1 MSDPWNFG
9 EFVGQDTF
17 KRGFEYFRSGRAH
30 GIAHTLDGE
39 IVGQVEGSGRAEYST
54 LVSYEARWRW
64 QARAVRRRLQLPGLR
79 GLQTRGGLA
88 ADLVRAGRH
97 PAECADCRR
106 RAGGVGAVD
115 DSAGR
120 HRRGATGTAEPLGL
134 AFELIEPT
142 GPTTV
147 GRYRTN
153 GQPGRLGVRPVRL
166 GKRGKW
172 IRTGISWADLSGPAA
187 WGFRV
192 DHVRLL
198 RAIVAADP
206 SVYPW
211 QHGASNPWIA
221 LASIRNPVIW
231 DLLDEAAEAELP
243 LMTADGAQAQVR
255 LASSGAT
262 FDLEIDRDSLRR
274 PHGGAD
280 VAARR

>member
-17 KRGFEYFRSGRAH
+17 KRGFEYFRSGMAH

-39 IVGQVEGSGRAEYST
+39 IVGQVDGSGRAKYST
-54 LVSYEARWRW
+54 LVSYVLGGDGRLELFEGDCSCPVYEDCKH
-64 QARAVRRRLQLPGLR
+64 AVALLLTSFAQDGIRPSAPIVDAGPAAWEQSMTRLV
-79 GLQTRGGLA
+79 
-88 ADLVRAGRH
+88 DID
-97 PAECADCRR
+97 AEQQD
-106 RAGGVGAVD
+106 
-115 DSAGR
+115 
-120 HRRGATGTAEPLGL
+120 TAEPLGL

-166 GKRGKW
+166 GKRGRW
-172 IRTGISWADLSGPAA
+172 IRTGISWADLSGLAA

-198 RAIVAADP
+198 RAMVAADP

-211 QHGASNPWIA
+211 QHGANNPWIA

-231 DLLDEAAEAELP
+231 DLLDEAAEAELSLDDRGRCP
-243 LMTADGAQAQVR
+243 SPGPSRQLR
-255 LASSGAT
+255 S
-262 FDLEIDRDSLRR
+262 DLRPRDRPRSLRR
-274 PHGGAD
+274 PHRGAD